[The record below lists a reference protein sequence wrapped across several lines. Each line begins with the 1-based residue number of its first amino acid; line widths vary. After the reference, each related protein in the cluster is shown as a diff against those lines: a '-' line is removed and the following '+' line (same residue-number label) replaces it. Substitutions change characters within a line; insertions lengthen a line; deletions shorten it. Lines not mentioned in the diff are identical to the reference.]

1 MLKAEKKIIIIIAI
15 KYKLEVI
22 TFELN
27 DEKYDVNIDD
37 VKDSCEVNN
46 MECKSSKEII
56 CIENNIKSD
65 KNFLV
70 LGNSDNSISFYNYI
84 DNSIDYI
91 NNCSHFSP
99 SYGSITLIISLKLSN
114 EILFSTSNGFII
126 SYDYNLRLFKN
137 VYSFSKRRRIK
148 QIVEY
153 VPNFGTE
160 NKESKINLKDKYIFI
175 LTNDDQIT
183 LWNLSLS
190 NPINIYELI
199 KVKEIQDSKKIK
211 KEDIVIPKM
220 EKKYLK
226 EENYSS
232 YSGNDFIL
240 DNQIIK
246 INNDYKWDIKTSST
260 VIFIGEKQ
268 GICIKLDFSN
278 DILEQIK
285 NKKVKN
291 NDFNKKIFF
300 DNKKKLMVEKNYSKY
315 LKEEGVYVNKFN
327 YCIKNKDEKN
337 IKIEWNEIK
346 EMNDLII
353 LRDCFS
359 ENKFIIG
366 GFSNG
371 IIKLWII

>member
-1 MLKAEKKIIIIIAI
+1 
-15 KYKLEVI
+15 
-22 TFELN
+22 
-27 DEKYDVNIDD
+27 
-37 VKDSCEVNN
+37 

-126 SYDYNLRLFKN
+126 SYDYNLHLFKN

-190 NPINIYELI
+190 NPIIIYELI